1 MIINSK
7 LNTTIKKWLACY
19 LRGREQRNSYE
30 GVLSKST
37 VLKTGV
43 PQGSVLSPILFAW
56 YLQDIPQPPAGVEII
71 ISADDLTILCQNT
84 NISTAALMIN
94 NYLET
99 LAPYLKFKQLYFSTT
114 KCAAMLFRTWNAEW
128 KTELNIGMEGAK
140 IPTERNIMLLGVH
153 SITFGEHAKILNNT
167 ASNRNNSIRAI
178 TSRKT
183 GTQGEESH
191 NCVQSD
197 HSLRP
202 QLCLTSLGSKP
213 RRNPLKE
220 IGSKTER
227 RIENHHRVH
236 KNDSN
241 RPPLTR
247 DTLPAVK
254 THNKILA
261 SQFPADM
268 KNPDHPCHEL
278 KANNEERRTIR
289 KSLKNHL
296 KTAQTTLD
304 ITEGEATRENLHK
317 AYVIYTI
324 VNLQPNRVLN
334 TQ

>member
-1 MIINSK
+1 M
-7 LNTTIKKWLACY
+7 
-19 LRGREQRNSYE
+19 EQLLLCGQAYPATWKNAK
-30 GVLSKST
+30 V
-37 VLKTGV
+37 V
-43 PQGSVLSPILFAW
+43 P
-56 YLQDIPQPPAGVEII
+56 LQKPNKPA
-71 ISADDLTILCQNT
+71 
-84 NISTAALMIN
+84 
-94 NYLET
+94 
-99 LAPYLKFKQLYFSTT
+99 
-114 KCAAMLFRTWNAEW
+114 
-128 KTELNIGMEGAK
+128 
-140 IPTERNIMLLGVH
+140 H
-153 SITFGEHAKILNNT
+153 EHD
-167 ASNRNNSIRAI
+167 SNRPVSILLPLAERI
-178 TSRKT
+178 ILP
-183 GTQGEESH
+183 QQQVEESH

-197 HSLRP
+197 HSLHP

-220 IGSKTER
+220 TGSKTER
-227 RIENHHRVH
+227 RTENHHRVH

-268 KNPDHPCHEL
+268 KNPDHPCHDL

-289 KSLKNHL
+289 KSLRNHL

-317 AYVIYTI
+317 AYVIDTI

-334 TQ
+334 TQHPINQDNIDEMEKTLTRQQQVRLIQMRSGFCAQLNDYLHRINASETDICRFCKKGKETVKHVLACLANLAPKTLWTNPKTKKRRD